1 MARVKRGVTSHAR
14 HKKVLEQVKGH
25 RGRRS
30 TCIKT
35 ARQSMEKALQYAY
48 RDRRVKKREFRALW
62 IQRINAV
69 VREHGFTYGRFMHGL
84 KLAGVDLDRK
94 VLADIAV
101 HDAAAF
107 AGFVKQA
114 EAALQA

>member
-14 HKKVLEQVKGH
+14 HKKVLELVKGH

-48 RDRRVKKREFRALW
+48 RDRRQKKRDFRGLW
-62 IQRINAV
+62 IQRVNAI
-69 VREHGFTYGRFMHGL
+69 VRENGSTYSRFMHGL
-84 KLAGVDLDRK
+84 KLAGIELDRK

-107 AGFVKQA
+107 AGFVRQA